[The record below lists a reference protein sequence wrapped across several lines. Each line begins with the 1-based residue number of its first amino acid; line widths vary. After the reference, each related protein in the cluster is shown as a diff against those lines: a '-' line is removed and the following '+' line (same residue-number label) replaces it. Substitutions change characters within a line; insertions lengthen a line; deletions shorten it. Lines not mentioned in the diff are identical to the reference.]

1 VKALTLV
8 VFVGCVV
15 IGHLLVA
22 PEAAWARAAAVAQGP
37 RATVWDGVYS
47 DVQARRGEQV
57 FKTECSYCHKE
68 DLSGGFFD
76 DGLGRA
82 PALAGKRAFDSS
94 MVERWGGLTLADMVA
109 TVAATMPR
117 QRPASLSASDYAD
130 VVSYLLFKN
139 GAPAGPSDLAAD
151 VEVLSR
157 IIVPKK

>member
-1 VKALTLV
+1 MPSKRDRSRIFHRLVLFSSGAVALACAMFPMST
-8 VFVGCVV
+8 GS
-15 IGHLLVA
+15 
-22 PEAAWARAAAVAQGP
+22 AAAAGQMN
-37 RATVWDGVYS
+37 TSVWEGIS
-47 DVQARRGEQV
+47 TEAQARRGEQV
-57 FKTECSYCHKE
+57 FKTECSYCHNE

-130 VVSYLLFKN
+130 VVSYLLF
-139 GAPAGPSDLAAD
+139 
-151 VEVLSR
+151 
-157 IIVPKK
+157 